1 MKDNFVKLYNMIE
14 EISKEFS
21 ITNEG
26 HGIIIANEGQTIN
39 GSQKFIDWKEEI
51 IYELETINNS
61 NYIKNALLFLNGDTF
76 TGWHDLSDF
85 GKLKGIMETIYK
97 RIDDFYS
104 KNDYIKED
112 SIKKTNNKDIVY
124 NINAEKVNIHSVD
137 NSLNSDNLT
146 NHEVFIKLKE
156 IANSISDGIDI
167 LYSINEMEK
176 CINKD
181 AFRDNYSKFIQ
192 VAANHMTLFSPFIP
206 LLTSFI
212 K

>member
-1 MKDNFVKLYNMIE
+1 MKDSFVKLYNMIG

-26 HGIIIANEGQTIN
+26 HGVIIANEGQTIN

-61 NYIKNALLFLNGDTF
+61 NYINNALLFLNGDTF
-76 TGWHDLSDF
+76 TGWHDVSDF
-85 GKLKGIMETIYK
+85 CKLKGIMETIYK

-104 KNDYIKED
+104 KEGHLKN
-112 SIKKTNNKDIVY
+112 SSLNTNNNDIVY

-137 NSLNSDNLT
+137 NSLNSENLT
-146 NHEVFIKLKE
+146 NNEIFVKLKE
-156 IANSISDGIDI
+156 IANSISDGVGI
-167 LYSINEMEK
+167 LNSISEMEK
-176 CINKD
+176 SVKKD
-181 AFRDNYSKFIQ
+181 EFRDNYSKFIQ
-192 VAANHMTLFSPFIP
+192 IAANHMTLFSPFIP